1 MSVNAPNYRKDIT
14 LFPCYYGDI
23 IATGLL
29 GNLILSRQI
38 EAITP
43 LTDVAVLMRDNAFN
57 SVYNET
63 DIEARGSAYS
73 TLLNNSGV
81 GETFVFMTD
90 PHLMGNSNTFSET
103 LFKTYIG
110 LLQKYY
116 NMLPI
121 DWMICGGDWLN
132 NNDYQASAC
141 WKLGYVDATMRKL
154 FKHYY
159 PMLGNHD
166 TNYQGV
172 ISADD
177 PSRGDLTHQT
187 LVNLMFREN
196 GNTYYKFKGNNTQF
210 YVFDT
215 QLDWDTTMDAYK
227 WEQIDWFAKALI
239 SDNADHTV
247 IFQHM
252 FYTSGTTVNPM
263 AEHIQTIAGA
273 YNSRSIVTLNGIT
286 YNFSGATGKI
296 ACVIAGHSHTDA
308 IITTG
313 VSVPVWLTT
322 NMMDGNMP
330 TFDLCLID
338 YTANEMRSIRVGTGS
353 DRTMQLA

>member
-1 MSVNAPNYRKDIT
+1 
-14 LFPCYYGDI
+14 
-23 IATGLL
+23 
-29 GNLILSRQI
+29 
-38 EAITP
+38 
-43 LTDVAVLMRDNAFN
+43 
-57 SVYNET
+57 
-63 DIEARGSAYS
+63 
-73 TLLNNSGV
+73 
-81 GETFVFMTD
+81 
-90 PHLMGNSNTFSET
+90 
-103 LFKTYIG
+103 
-110 LLQKYY
+110 
-116 NMLPI
+116 
-121 DWMICGGDWLN
+121 
-132 NNDYQASAC
+132 
-141 WKLGYVDATMRKL
+141 
-154 FKHYY
+154 
-159 PMLGNHD
+159 MLGNHD

-177 PSRGDLTHQT
+177 TSRGDLTHQT

-215 QLDWDTTMDAYK
+215 QLDWDTTMNAYK

-239 SDNADHTV
+239 SDNADHAV
-247 IFQHM
+247 ILQHM
-252 FYTSGTTVNPM
+252 FYTSGTTENPM

-286 YNFSGATGKI
+286 YDFSSATGKI

-322 NMMDGNMP
+322 NMMDGNTP
-330 TFDLCLID
+330 TFDLCFID